1 LPAIDAARLFGTV
14 GVAFALAVDRTIA
27 DMGGHVFIS
36 YSRTDRGY
44 VVDLAKQLD
53 ATGIEVWYDFELAVG
68 ERFDATIQ
76 HKIDT
81 CAAFIVVL
89 TRDAAA
95 SEWVV
100 REIAYAQHRNKPVL
114 PLLLSSCDLPIT
126 LIRVHHEDVT
136 SGQMPDARFLDQLR
150 AYTRASGSSEQP
162 SPAGSPR
169 RAGNAAGGGILVRP
183 TSPLSGDEAG
193 STLDNDLSAASLE
206 AGFQAA
212 CDAAVQACRKLTPP
226 YRPTAWI
233 SMASKWGAAEAA
245 RRLVI
250 TGDIQTGFERLVQAG
265 RPELT
270 IEWAILDPKWRPL
283 FTDQH
288 REAAAWRLR
297 QAHRG
302 DREFLLRLRLRRT
315 VAVPTT

>member
-136 SGQMPDARFLDQLR
+136 SGQMP
-150 AYTRASGSSEQP
+150 GSSINSGHTP
-162 SPAGSPR
+162 GHPAVASNHRRQARPGAPVMR
-169 RAGNAAGGGILVRP
+169 RAEASSFGRLHHYRGTRRGRRWITICPPRHTRP
-183 TSPLSGDEAG
+183 
-193 STLDNDLSAASLE
+193 AS
-206 AGFQAA
+206 
-212 CDAAVQACRKLTPP
+212 RPP
-226 YRPTAWI
+226 ATQPFRR
-233 SMASKWGAAEAA
+233 AES
-245 RRLVI
+245 
-250 TGDIQTGFERLVQAG
+250 
-265 RPELT
+265 
-270 IEWAILDPKWRPL
+270 
-283 FTDQH
+283 
-288 REAAAWRLR
+288 
-297 QAHRG
+297 
-302 DREFLLRLRLRRT
+302 
-315 VAVPTT
+315 